1 MNPLTAIPPQ
11 IRTSAAAETD
21 GSPWS
26 TQTANLRSKTNS
38 TTTDNRN
45 LNAASNLER
54 ELATKTELFPFD
66 FSKNRTEAPAQEPGI
81 KNESTQ
87 IGVRSRGFATA
98 NPKILTP
105 ANLRN
110 FTRRDEPGQIPRT
123 KKTPIFHP
131 PKTPARTKL
140 VDATVATRGT
150 SSDVGR
156 RPFVKSTVIQQT
168 EGLGCGE
175 MI

>member
-1 MNPLTAIPPQ
+1 LNPLTAIPPQ

-81 KNESTQ
+81 KNESAQ

-98 NPKILTP
+98 DPKILTP

-131 PKTPARTKL
+131 QKPRQEQACRCYSAAR
-140 VDATVATRGT
+140 GP

-156 RPFVKSTVIQQT
+156 RRFAKSTVIQQT
-168 EGLGCGE
+168 EGLGCG
-175 MI
+175 

>member
-1 MNPLTAIPPQ
+1 V
-11 IRTSAAAETD
+11 
-21 GSPWS
+21 
-26 TQTANLRSKTNS
+26 
-38 TTTDNRN
+38 
-45 LNAASNLER
+45 R

-66 FSKNRTEAPAQEPGI
+66 FSKNRTEASAQEHGI

-87 IGVRSRGFATA
+87 IRVRNRGFATA
-98 NPKILTP
+98 EPKILTT

-123 KKTPIFHP
+123 KKTPIFQP
-131 PKTPARTKL
+131 PITPARTSF
-140 VDATVATRGT
+140 DATLATRGT
-150 SSDVGR
+150 SSDVGGR

-175 MI
+175 MISCVERDRGRERWGRERAQSSLLSGSARS